1 MNKRPICDVLTRQ
14 ALGQG
19 AVPWPINKRPIYE
32 VASDIRALIET
43 ESLQSLLGFEPDTE
57 VAIIWSVE
65 DVWEVSPKL
74 TPEQAI
80 QVLRLVKRH
89 HDSNQGVNWDVI
101 ESWATHFQ
109 KYEKTHTHIA

>member
-1 MNKRPICDVLTRQ
+1 MNKRPIYDVLTR
-14 ALGQG
+14 ALAQLERGRVDEGSSQ
-19 AVPWPINKRPIYE
+19 VVSE
-32 VASDIRALIET
+32 IRALIET
-43 ESLQSLLGFEPDTE
+43 ESLQSLLCFEPDTE

-89 HDSNQGVNWDVI
+89 HDANQGVNWDVI
-101 ESWATHFQ
+101 KYWAG
-109 KYEKTHTHIA
+109 YCAGAIPE